1 LLRKPLS
8 DHHSDL
14 TGRALRQAF
23 LLTAFILIVETVAG
37 FASHSLALLADAGHI
52 LTDVVALGLAW
63 FAVLQARRPADAQ
76 RTYGYHRVGILA
88 AMANG
93 AALILIVVVVA
104 YEAARRF
111 AHPEPVSG
119 GLVIVSALLAVGVN
133 TFIAMRLRGNEKNLN
148 VRAALLHVL
157 GDLAASIGV
166 IVAGVVIVLTG
177 WLYADPIVSLG
188 ITALIAVS
196 AIRIVLDTMNVL
208 LEGVPAGI
216 NLEEVRRTVAAAS
229 GVKEVHDLH
238 VWSLSGEQ
246 IALSCHVVVA
256 KELLA
261 ADSEHLVRTV
271 EEAICGKFG
280 IGHTTIQVEA
290 CHPCDATM
298 GHGVGDHNHPHA
310 QSVGSH
316 THSN

>member
-1 LLRKPLS
+1 MTRVQLAQDTEENSLS
-8 DHHSDL
+8 DHHHSDL

-93 AALILIVVVVA
+93 AALILIVVAVA

-111 AHPEPVSG
+111 AHPEPVNG

-133 TFIAMRLRGNEKNLN
+133 TFIAMRLRGNERNLN

-177 WLYADPIVSLG
+177 GSTPTPSC
-188 ITALIAVS
+188 
-196 AIRIVLDTMNVL
+196 R
-208 LEGVPAGI
+208 
-216 NLEEVRRTVAAAS
+216 S
-229 GVKEVHDLH
+229 G
-238 VWSLSGEQ
+238 SP
-246 IALSCHVVVA
+246 
-256 KELLA
+256 
-261 ADSEHLVRTV
+261 R
-271 EEAICGKFG
+271 
-280 IGHTTIQVEA
+280 
-290 CHPCDATM
+290 
-298 GHGVGDHNHPHA
+298 
-310 QSVGSH
+310 
-316 THSN
+316 